1 MLTNDIEMVKYLPGT
16 RTTPQNAVI
25 LLQIVM
31 VSPGPHLVE
40 NHETQFQK
48 Q

>member
-1 MLTNDIEMVKYLPGT
+1 MTLKWVKYAPGT
-16 RTTPQNAVI
+16 RTTPQNALI

-40 NHETQFQK
+40 NHETQFKK